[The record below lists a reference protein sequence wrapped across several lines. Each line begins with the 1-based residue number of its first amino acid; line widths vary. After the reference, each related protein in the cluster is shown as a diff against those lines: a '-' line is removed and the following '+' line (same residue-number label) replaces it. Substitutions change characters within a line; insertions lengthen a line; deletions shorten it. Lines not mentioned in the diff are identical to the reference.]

1 MCGAG
6 RLITVALAAFL
17 LASVGGAAHAPDTN
31 IAVPALAGRSP
42 TYIVRQ
48 LYDIH
53 SGARPGPTTELM
65 KPIAGQLTLQEMID
79 VAAYL
84 GSKMP

>member
-1 MCGAG
+1 
-6 RLITVALAAFL
+6 
-17 LASVGGAAHAPDTN
+17 
-31 IAVPALAGRSP
+31 
-42 TYIVRQ
+42 
-48 LYDIH
+48 
-53 SGARPGPTTELM
+53 M